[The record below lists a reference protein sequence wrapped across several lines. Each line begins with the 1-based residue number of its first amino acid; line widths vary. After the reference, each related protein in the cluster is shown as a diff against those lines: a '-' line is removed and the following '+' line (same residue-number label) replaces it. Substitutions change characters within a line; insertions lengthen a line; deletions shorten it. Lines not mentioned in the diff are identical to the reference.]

1 MFRLLGLAALIG
13 VAWALFRR
21 KPHGGGGPPRGRKTE
36 TTIVIG
42 GTPAAPVVTQL
53 PEPLDANTGDKL
65 EWEVINR
72 SGGTQEI
79 SLEKFNRKGTPAG
92 RPPLDKNDADRRV
105 RTGGTAVIKDRV
117 RSNAQGGSY
126 KYSIF
131 LNGTEA
137 VDPDIEIHEFA

>member
-13 VAWALFRR
+13 AAWALFRR
-21 KPHGGGGPPRGRKTE
+21 KPRGVAPPHGRKTD

-42 GTPAAPVVTQL
+42 GTPTAPIVTQH

-79 SLEKFNRKGTPAG
+79 SLEKFNRKGSPAG
-92 RPPLDKNDADRRV
+92 RPPLERTDADRRV

-117 RSNAQGGSY
+117 RANAQGGSY

-131 LNGTEA
+131 LNGAEA

>member
-21 KPHGGGGPPRGRKTE
+21 KPRGAAPPHGRKTE
-36 TTIVIG
+36 TTMVIG
-42 GTPAAPVVTQL
+42 GTPTAPIVTQH

-72 SGGTQEI
+72 SGGPQEI
-79 SLEKFNRKGTPAG
+79 SLEKFNRKGSPAG
-92 RPPLDKNDADRRV
+92 RPPLERTDAERRV

-117 RSNAQGGSY
+117 RPNAQGGSY

-131 LNGTEA
+131 LNGAEA